1 MFGREARCENLYIY
15 PPLYSAQSPKMQTKL
30 VSGSGDSAEFV
41 IELLIWKDNEKLM
54 YVKDKVAA
62 VGKLIRFIGD
72 LVSALLQG
80 LIKLGSYGAEVTHA
94 ILPGKARTTFNK
106 RIRYVSSFWSQQG
119 AVTWD
124 FPETINKAAFPLLRH
139 EPLRDEVCGVS
150 TTLSDS
156 PIEQQRVYISFSAGF
171 CNKQRITTNGK
182 SKSITSKTK
191 KSPDHLNRLCLLV
204 IMFFVWEGGGAAAAA
219 AAAAP
224 GDSLSLLKYENK
236 TLVDPNYAT
245 YHPATNSSYNESY

>member
-80 LIKLGSYGAEVTHA
+80 LIKLRSYGAEVTHA

-106 RIRYVSSFWSQQG
+106 RNHFEMKPVELVQRYQIAQLNNNVS
-119 AVTWD
+119 
-124 FPETINKAAFPLLRH
+124 
-139 EPLRDEVCGVS
+139 
-150 TTLSDS
+150 
-156 PIEQQRVYISFSAGF
+156 VYISFSAGF

-182 SKSITSKTK
+182 SKRITSKTK
-191 KSPDHLNRLCLLV
+191 KSPYHLNRLCLLV

-219 AAAAP
+219 AAATAP
-224 GDSLSLLKYENK
+224 GDSLSLLKYKNK

-245 YHPATNSSYNESY
+245 YHPATNSSYNESYRSVEELCTQYTIPRCITKKG